1 MKKQIKWKERKS
13 ILCWEGT
20 IKGDTEP
27 LIFIEGG
34 LCVTDLRE
42 SRADKFPDYKEPKHY
57 RTVGMT
63 LAERKQLAEDLVSGE
78 NFEKHEANRL
88 AVIAE
93 SERFVKIMAETEA
106 LLKSLENKE

>member
-13 ILCWEGT
+13 VSCWEGT

-42 SRADKFPDYKEPKHY
+42 SKAAIFPDFKEPKHY

-63 LAERKQLAEDLVSGE
+63 LDERKQLAEDLVSGE

-93 SERFVKIMAETEA
+93 SERFVKLMAEA
-106 LLKSLENKE
+106 KAFLKSLDEI